1 MVHKG
6 QILAVI
12 DREKLQ
18 AKIDLVRQKLSSAEI
33 NLSYWQQQLEKFQFL
48 YDEGAISKQKYEEVL
63 YKKETAESQLK
74 EVEASLHE
82 AYLALEDTQMIAP
95 AGGTV
100 EMITAHEGDFVNPGK
115 PVFTIIP
122 EGDFK
127 VQVKVVEDD
136 LKHVKPGTK
145 ALLRVSEKVMTS
157 SVEKILPSLS
167 KVAKTATIEIPF
179 PEKNTA
185 DIYVGQSVQVSI
197 VLGEK
202 KAVPVVP
209 LEALKEEQG
218 KNYIF
223 VIKDNKALRR
233 EVKTGLSNGHQV
245 EIIEGLTKGE
255 EIIIT
260 RSMEVRDGSKVIVY
274 NRGV

>member
-1 MVHKG
+1 
-6 QILAVI
+6 
-12 DREKLQ
+12 
-18 AKIDLVRQKLSSAEI
+18 
-33 NLSYWQQQLEKFQFL
+33 
-48 YDEGAISKQKYEEVL
+48 
-63 YKKETAESQLK
+63 
-74 EVEASLHE
+74 
-82 AYLALEDTQMIAP
+82 
-95 AGGTV
+95 
-100 EMITAHEGDFVNPGK
+100 
-115 PVFTIIP
+115 
-122 EGDFK
+122 
-127 VQVKVVEDD
+127 
-136 LKHVKPGTK
+136 
-145 ALLRVSEKVMTS
+145 MTS